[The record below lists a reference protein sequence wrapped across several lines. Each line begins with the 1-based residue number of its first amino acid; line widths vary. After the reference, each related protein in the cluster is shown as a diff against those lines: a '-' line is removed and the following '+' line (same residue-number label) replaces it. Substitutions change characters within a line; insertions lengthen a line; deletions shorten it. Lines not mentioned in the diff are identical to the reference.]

1 MLFTGQGM
9 SIMLLQ
15 PCFNTVHDC
24 VCMAA
29 ARLAS
34 LETALKAAERDRDGH
49 AFTITKLQVC
59 HGDSQGCG
67 HQANGT
73 PYHTMHRIGSG

>member
-1 MLFTGQGM
+1 
-9 SIMLLQ
+9 
-15 PCFNTVHDC
+15 
-24 VCMAA
+24 MAA

-59 HGDSQGCG
+59 VISDS
-67 HQANGT
+67 
-73 PYHTMHRIGSG
+73 